1 MCPGPRPAQDTPRT
15 GVCCRCRQH
24 VESDAPPEAA
34 LRAWCAPGPP
44 GRRGQRPWGRR
55 WDTGPALWRRGGEH
69 EDREDWGE
77 ASGTKVGMARGRRRP
92 EQRGGAAESILRPGG
107 ALGGAG
113 PGPASWVSGAEGHAA
128 IHTLQPRAETQGLG
142 TGALPGVTGWNPRS
156 TGRASATETS
166 SEPNP

>member
-1 MCPGPRPAQDTPRT
+1 MTNLD
-15 GVCCRCRQH
+15 
-24 VESDAPPEAA
+24 
-34 LRAWCAPGPP
+34 
-44 GRRGQRPWGRR
+44 RRQRPWARR

-69 EDREDWGE
+69 EDREGWGEASGTEDVAGWGE

-113 PGPASWVSGAEGHAA
+113 PASWVSRAEGHAA